1 MPPYQ
6 ALQIPAG
13 WNIEWNQLMD
23 EDPSEENIHEFTG
36 SSLWFASSPNRLR
49 CIDVNWKPEGN
60 IDGSFHLNVV
70 NLVPQFNPRKNEM
83 EYVGLWENPAFE
95 FQTKNRLELVE
106 KLEELLF
113 LLKPYVDERIL
124 LKPGIVDEENEK
136 LRLSLIH
143 KGPTKESVVAII
155 KSNNTVLQNCL
166 LDHPK
171 IDIETLHMLR
181 EQCSTKALLNRVNQ
195 LLNSKKFRK

>member
-49 CIDVNWKPEGN
+49 CIDVNWRPEGN
-60 IDGSFHLNVV
+60 IDGCFHLTVV
-70 NLVPQFNPRKNEM
+70 NLIPQFNPRINEM
-83 EYVGLWENPAFE
+83 EYVGLWENPALE
-95 FQTKNRLELVE
+95 FQTKNRMELVD
-106 KLEELLF
+106 KIEELLF

-124 LKPGIVDEENEK
+124 LNPGIVDEDSEK
-136 LRLSLIH
+136 LRLTLNQM
-143 KGPTKESVVAII
+143 GPTKETVQAII
-155 KSNNTVLQNCL
+155 KSRSAVLQNCL

-171 IDIETLHMLR
+171 IDAEALQILR
-181 EQCSTKALLNRVNQ
+181 EQGATKGIKNKVHQ
-195 LLNSKKFRK
+195 LLNSKRFRE